1 MPCFYYRNKVIGM
14 GNIRITFEIPEKVL
28 NQLED
33 KEGFVKNIDKLKGKR
48 ELSPYIVDLMMR
60 DFTKVDTIN
69 LETERIAELVSK
81 EVIKELRKL
90 DINIIENTNR
100 TKENTQTNLNKEKLN
115 KLKQLS

>member
-1 MPCFYYRNKVIGM
+1 MQKDFTSMPCFYYRNKVIGM

-90 DINIIENTNR
+90 DINIIENTN
-100 TKENTQTNLNKEKLN
+100 
-115 KLKQLS
+115 